1 MFGTKNRNLWATL
14 EIGLDILINLGA
26 VMMAYILTLTVIKD
40 PGNVLLES
48 TKTMLAVFAV
58 VIGQSFIYMLC
69 SAYAQQRQ
77 RPWQKYFRVLMI
89 NLPFYTVVEI
99 AAYLVF
105 QKENVRFVFIWTLI
119 TMLVS
124 TGLLFFK
131 LSLIARVVNFIKKR
145 NFSLRKVILVGDNTA
160 TVEEFVKQASDSR
173 YGMMIVGYVGDKIHP
188 DCGCEKLGSFKDLSR
203 ILDEYKPTD
212 VVFAIDAYD
221 KRHLIKLVNLCDDRC
236 VKVYFLPVIYGFFKS
251 ARQIEP
257 VGTMPVINA
266 HSTPLDDKFNSA
278 LKRAFDIVGSLAL
291 IVLTSPVMLTAMI
304 GVYLSS
310 PGPVLFKQER
320 IGKMGKSF
328 TMLKF
333 RSMKVN
339 VKSDCGWSNSE
350 DDRKTRFG
358 AFIRRTSID
367 ELPQLFNVLFGD
379 MSLVGPRPEV
389 PYYVN
394 YFRDTIPLY
403 MVKHYVKPGITGLA
417 QVRGLRGDTSIEDR
431 IHADIE
437 YIEHWSVGLDI
448 AILLR
453 TPLKAVNK
461 SERYVAPSNNE
472 PTVQPTDTDT
482 VTEEVKEAMET
493 VVSVNDGDVLLDAL
507 NETADK
513 VKGKILYAASTIS
526 HINNFHLDYIAK
538 LKSEGYDVRV
548 MARGDGADYNIPFSK
563 KMFSM
568 SNTACRAEIKEIIAR
583 EKFDTVILN
592 TSLAAFHIRFALDKK
607 DRPGVIN
614 IVHGYLFSRNV
625 PFLRRTLLLVAEKLV
640 ASRTDCIIVM
650 NEADREIATKNRL
663 TRGRILFSRGMGA
676 TARPQVTRPEI
687 LRRELLSEGK
697 FVMAFVG
704 ELSARKNQEFLI
716 TALNDIKE
724 KIPEAELWLIGD
736 CPSDEYLRGLAGE
749 VDLSESVRF
758 FGRRDDACDL
768 MRACDLYVSAST
780 IEGMPFNII
789 EAMGCKKTILASAVK
804 GHTDLI
810 EDGKSG
816 FLYKY
821 GDRREFVEKAVM
833 IYKGEYKLSPDDI
846 YARYCD
852 FDNAKVFDDTY
863 KIIKDAVENE

>member
-1 MFGTKNRNLWATL
+1 MFGNKNRSLWATL
-14 EIGLDILINLGA
+14 EIGLDIIINLGA
-26 VMMAYILTLTVIKD
+26 VVMAYILTLTILKS
-40 PGNVLLES
+40 PENVFLES
-48 TKTMLAVFAV
+48 PKTVLAIFSV
-58 VIGQSFIYMLC
+58 VIVQSFISMLFRL
-69 SAYAQQRQ
+69 YDMQRL
-77 RPWQKYFRVLMI
+77 RHVYRYLRIVMI
-89 NLPFYTVVEI
+89 NLPYYTIV
-99 AAYLVF
+99 LVIT
-105 QKENVRFVFIWTLI
+105 QLVLSEEKLRFVFIWVVLAMLI
-119 TMLVS
+119 S
-124 TGLLFFK
+124 CGLLFFK
-131 LSLIARVVNFIKKR
+131 LSIILRILKFIKKR

-160 TVEEFVKQASDSR
+160 TVEEFVKQATNDEH
-173 YGMMIVGYVGDKIHP
+173 GMMIIGYVGDKIHP
-188 DCGCEKLGSFKDLSR
+188 VVGCEKLGSFKDLSR

-212 VVFAIDAYD
+212 VVFAIDSYD

-236 VKVYFLPVIYGFFKS
+236 IKVYFLPVIYGFFKS

-266 HSTPLDDKFNSA
+266 HSTPLDDKINAA
-278 LKRAFDIVGSLAL
+278 LKRVMDILGSLAL
-291 IVLTSPVMLTAMI
+291 IVLTSPVMIAAAI

-310 PGPVLFKQER
+310 PGPVLFRQER

-339 VKSDCGWSNSE
+339 VKSDCGWSNEE
-350 DDRKTRFG
+350 DDRKTKFG

-367 ELPQLFNVLFGD
+367 ELPQLFNVLFGH

-394 YFRDTIPLY
+394 YFRDTVPLY

-437 YIEHWSVGLDI
+437 YIENWSFGLDI

-453 TPLKAVNK
+453 TPLKAINK
-461 SERYVAPSNNE
+461 QERYVEPSKEERSAPCE
-472 PTVQPTDTDT
+472 PVAADT
-482 VTEEVKEAMET
+482 VAEQLSITPEIFVTDIQED
-493 VVSVNDGDVLLDAL
+493 VVSINKEE
-507 NETADK
+507 NTPR
-513 VKGKILYAASTIS
+513 GKILYAASTMS
-526 HINNFHLDYIAK
+526 HIDNFHLGYIER
-538 LKSEGYDVRV
+538 LRSEGYTVKV

-563 KMFSM
+563 KMFSA
-568 SNTACRAEIKEIIAR
+568 SNTACRAEIKKIVER
-583 EKFDTVILN
+583 EGFDTIVLN
-592 TSLAAFHIRFALDKK
+592 TSLAAFHIRFALNKK
-607 DRPGVIN
+607 NRPRVVN
-614 IVHGYLFSRNV
+614 IVHGYLFSKNV
-625 PFLRRTLLLVAEKLV
+625 PLVRRTLLLIAEKLV

-650 NEADREIATKNRL
+650 NEQDLNIATRHKL
-663 TRGRILFSRGMGA
+663 TDGDILFTRGMGA
-676 TARPQVTRPEI
+676 SVRPQLTRPEVI
-687 LRRELLSEGK
+687 RREMLSQDK

-716 TALNDIKE
+716 SSLNDVKE
-724 KIPEAELWLIGD
+724 YIPEAELWLVGD
-736 CPSDEYLRGLAGE
+736 GPGEEQLKSLARDI
-749 VDLSESVRF
+749 DLSESVRF
-758 FGRRDDACDL
+758 LGKREDACDI

-810 EDGKSG
+810 EDGRSG
-816 FLYKY
+816 FLFKY
-821 GDRREFVEKAVM
+821 GDRREFVDKAVK

-852 FDNAKVFDDTY
+852 FDNEKVFNNTY
-863 KIIKDAVENE
+863 EIIKDAIENE